1 LTETPLGQVGV
12 AAIIVILILREL
24 MPLLRKRNG
33 NGASGERPVEY
44 WEQVFRRI
52 VSEEVEKSE
61 RRIAAKLD
69 DAQRDVRAI
78 SDRLYSLMNPR

>member
-1 LTETPLGQVGV
+1 LTDTPLGQLGV

-52 VSEEVEKSE
+52 ISEEVEKSE